1 MKPKGKTKAKRKKK
15 DKSVTDKNTIELIE
29 VISSYHSGKR
39 RKFHVFQFT
48 EFRYINIS
56 IDRSLPLYLSVY
68 LYVIVCVC
76 VCHIQDFLLVPKA
89 DLMYMANSGDGISRH
104 SSVDRL
110 FSISFYYFAF
120 QPMSF
125 YTFFLQ
131 TTFIFIHWNLEF
143 L

>member
-89 DLMYMANSGDGISRH
+89 DLMYMANSGDGLSIDFSLFH
-104 SSVDRL
+104 FITLL
-110 FSISFYYFAF
+110 FSPCLFTLFFSKQLLFSF
-120 QPMSF
+120 
-125 YTFFLQ
+125 
-131 TTFIFIHWNLEF
+131 IGIWNF
-143 L
+143 CRCVNG